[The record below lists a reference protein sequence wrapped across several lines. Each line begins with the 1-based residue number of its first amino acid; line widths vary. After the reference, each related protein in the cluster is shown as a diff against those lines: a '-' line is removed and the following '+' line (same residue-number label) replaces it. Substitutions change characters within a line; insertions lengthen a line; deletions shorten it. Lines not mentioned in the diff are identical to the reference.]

1 MLREFDT
8 LNQVTLDA
16 LGEAIHEAGFS
27 VRYLDIMT
35 GAVVLPG
42 ELSGLP
48 LSSLGITGVKL
59 LAVPIT

>member
-1 MLREFDT
+1 
-8 LNQVTLDA
+8 
-16 LGEAIHEAGFS
+16 
-27 VRYLDIMT
+27 MT